1 MNHFFIN
8 FLKGL
13 GIGSANVIPGVSGGT
28 IALLTGIFERLINC
42 LKSFNITA
50 LRLLF
55 KGKFKELSEHI
66 DFKFLVA
73 VAMGVIVAI
82 FTIAKLFEIW
92 LNGYYSR
99 IYLMCFF
106 LGLIIASI
114 YYVGKTVQKWNWKTI
129 LSFVIGAGIAITIF
143 VLNYLKETN
152 AGGSEMQSAEMNT
165 NFLYI
170 MLCGAIGICS
180 MILPGLSG
188 SYVLL
193 LMGVYDNIIIAVS
206 NLDLGI
212 LIPFAIGAVAGLLAF
227 SHALSWIF
235 KKYPDIT
242 IALLTGFILGS
253 IPVIYPW
260 RDTMTKELVLPDAD
274 IKLAISIVITLIG
287 AAVIVLTKKMAEK
300 EKNKRQKQ
308 NIS

>member
-1 MNHFFIN
+1 MNQFIN
-8 FLKGL
+8 NLLKGM

-50 LRLLF
+50 LQLLF
-55 KGKFKELSEHI
+55 KGKFKELGKHI
-66 DFKFLVA
+66 DFWFLLA
-73 VAMGVIVAI
+73 VGLGVVVSI

-106 LGLIIASI
+106 LGLVIASI
-114 YYVGKTVQKWNWKTI
+114 YFVGKTVKKWDWRSVLAFI
-129 LSFVIGAGIAITIF
+129 IGASIAIMVFI
-143 VLNYLKETN
+143 LNYKKEISIDNQVQTT
-152 AGGSEMQSAEMNT
+152 EMST

-193 LMGVYDNIIIAVS
+193 LMGVYDNIIVAVS
-206 NLDLGI
+206 NLDWAI
-212 LIPFAIGAVAGLLAF
+212 LLPFAIGAIAGLLAF
-227 SHALSWIF
+227 SHILSWVF
-235 KKYPDIT
+235 KHFPDIT

-253 IPVIYPW
+253 LPVIYPW
-260 RDTMTKELVLPDAD
+260 RNTITNEIVLPNAD
-274 IKLAISIVITLIG
+274 IKLAIAIVLALIG
-287 AAVIVLTKKMAEK
+287 AAVIILTEKLAEK
-300 EKNKRQKQ
+300 KSK
-308 NIS
+308 